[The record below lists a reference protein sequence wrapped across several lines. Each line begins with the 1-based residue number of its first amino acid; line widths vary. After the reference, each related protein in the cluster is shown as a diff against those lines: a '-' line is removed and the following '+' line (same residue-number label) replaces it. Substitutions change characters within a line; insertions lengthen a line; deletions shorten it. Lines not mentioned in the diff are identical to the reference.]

1 MFFLSALSKIISLSF
16 SKPYSQEKISSCF
29 YSKPV
34 ARLKKRIFNSSS
46 DKEFENSVN
55 NIEINNYDFHNQDN
69 DSLEINNNRIKI
81 NYNFKQLIILI
92 KILNQIINTQNKI
105 LGEHIQKENILK
117 KEIEEKNKQI
127 KNYKNICL
135 RLMFYIK
142 EEKEINIA
150 NEFNQKRYKIQ
161 NQILQENN
169 ILRKLFVS
177 SMFKLKKNITY
188 RNDSIILDLNTKSFY
203 NTNNN
208 EGDSSINIYHLK
220 KENYNNYYQNKEYN
234 NNILEKNE
242 NNNFNYLYNNGVVNK
257 KREKSYENRKDRK
270 NKEKILNNNQNIIS
284 NLNRFDENETKS
296 NKKIFYIVKD
306 KNAAFSFEKNT
317 I

>member
-1 MFFLSALSKIISLSF
+1 M
-16 SKPYSQEKISSCF
+16 
-29 YSKPV
+29 
-34 ARLKKRIFNSSS
+34 N
-46 DKEFENSVN
+46 
-55 NIEINNYDFHNQDN
+55 
-69 DSLEINNNRIKI
+69 
-81 NYNFKQLIILI
+81 LI
-92 KILNQIINTQNKI
+92 K
-105 LGEHIQKENILK
+105 
-117 KEIEEKNKQI
+117 
-127 KNYKNICL
+127 
-135 RLMFYIK
+135 
-142 EEKEINIA
+142 
-150 NEFNQKRYKIQ
+150 

-177 SMFKLKKNITY
+177 SMLKLKKNITY

-208 EGDSSINIYHLK
+208 EGNSSINIYHLK
-220 KENYNNYYQNKEYN
+220 KESYNNYSQNKEYN